1 MISTIIIFTIDCYP
15 SHLAGI
21 PIGSGPMVPMD
32 DRKYLIVLDGKT
44 QIRGDIIHRYFPG
57 IEPNCSDS
65 CGVKVSS
72 LNKWFEAIKLNTV
85 IVGAEDTARAFLF
98 FLCGTYFFP
107 DRKRQRS
114 YWLVGCFGG
123 FGDCGII
130 RLGFVILVCIYYS
143 LHLLSIYRVDSMN
156 CFWQLI
162 LVSVKK

>member
-1 MISTIIIFTIDCYP
+1 MLSFP
-15 SHLAGI
+15 SCRYSHRQRSYG
-21 PIGSGPMVPMD
+21 
-32 DRKYLIVLDGKT
+32 
-44 QIRGDIIHRYFPG
+44 QIRDDIIHSYFPG

-72 LNKWFEAIKLNTV
+72 LNKWFEAIKLNNV
-85 IVGAEDTARAFLF
+85 IVGPDDTVRAF

-130 RLGFVILVCIYYS
+130 RLGFGNSSSHI
-143 LHLLSIYRVDSMN
+143 LLSPSLVKMSRRLYELFLATHIGK
-156 CFWQLI
+156 CKKLI
-162 LVSVKK
+162 LYVLNQKFMV